1 MNYKVD
7 DDEMILILNDIF
19 MLPNCE
25 RLSPFLIFRV
35 FTYLLLTQMLDEFNL
50 NVVPN

>member
-1 MNYKVD
+1 MDYKVD
-7 DDEMILILNDIF
+7 DDEMIMILNDIF

-25 RLSPFLIFRV
+25 RLSPFLILIFS
-35 FTYLLLTQMLDEFNL
+35 YLLLTKMLDEFNL